1 MMTPQIKKT
10 FLVPAFVLAL
20 SVGTVTAQAQNSMQE
35 GVKMLQ
41 YERYESARRMLTPLA
56 TDARANYYLGL
67 AELGDENYEAAR
79 AAFAKYPDDA
89 ANIAGMAQLAFA
101 QGDKATGTRLAE
113 QAAGKAGKKDV
124 DPLRFAADAFL
135 EGGDA
140 QRAVDLY
147 NKYLEKNNDPVVRVA
162 LGDAY
167 MKLPG
172 GAGQAMSAY
181 EKVVAADPKNSLA
194 YSRIGSVW
202 YAAKRYDL
210 ALENYNKAKEADA
223 QNPLPY
229 RDLSNAYF
237 YSGSY
242 QNARKNIEEYL
253 KYSDR
258 SPEDDQQYLNLLYLT
273 KDYPATITKANELM
287 TSGKKSPGLYGML
300 AYSQLETK
308 DAANALTNARMY
320 LATQKPNKLYPADY
334 MNVGRIMAMNALPD
348 SANYYYQL
356 AVTKDTSANKSA
368 LYRQLA
374 ENMKDAK
381 DYPRSAEWYGRM
393 IKEYPES
400 PAIDYFWA
408 GAMAYYS
415 KDYPTAEKAFM
426 QMETKYPDQPSATYW
441 RGRVAAAMDEEGKS
455 GMAVP
460 YYEKWLGNTAEKKD
474 ADLMQAYQY
483 LTLYYYNKNDK
494 AKMQTYLDKI
504 TTIEPEN
511 DFAKQIK
518 SASAKKTK

>member
-1 MMTPQIKKT
+1 MTIQKLKKS
-10 FLVPAFVLAL
+10 LLLPAFALAL
-20 SVGTVTAQAQNSMQE
+20 TTGAFTAQAQNTLQD

-41 YERYESARRMLTPLA
+41 YERYESARKALAPLA
-56 TDARANYYLGL
+56 GDARANYYLGL
-67 AELGDENYEAAR
+67 AELGAEDYNAAR
-79 AAFAKYPDDA
+79 AAFAKFPDDA
-89 ANIAGMAQLAFA
+89 ANIAGMAKLAFA
-101 QGDKATGTRLAE
+101 QGDKANGNRLAE
-113 QAAGKAGKKDV
+113 QAAGKATKKDV
-124 DPLRFAADAFL
+124 EPLRFAADAFL
-135 EGGDA
+135 QGGDA

-147 NKYLEKNNDPVVRVA
+147 NKFLEKTDDPNVRVA

-167 MKLPG
+167 LKLPG
-172 GAGQAMSAY
+172 GAGQAMTAY
-181 EKVVAADPKNSLA
+181 EKAVAKDPSNSLA

-210 ALENYNKAKEADA
+210 ALENYGKAKEADK

-273 KDYPATITKANELM
+273 KDYPATISKANELLA
-287 TSGKKSPGLYGML
+287 SGKKSPGLYGML
-300 AYSQLETK
+300 AYSQLESK
-308 DAANALTNARMY
+308 DAANALTNARLY
-320 LATQKPNKLYPADY
+320 LAMQKPNKLYPTDY
-334 MNVGRIMAMNALPD
+334 MNMGRIMLLNNMTD
-348 SANYYYQL
+348 SANYYYQM
-356 AVTKDTSANKSA
+356 AAAKDTSANKSET
-368 LYRQLA
+368 YRKLA
-374 ENMKDAK
+374 EAFKDAK

-415 KDYPTAEKAFM
+415 KDYPTAEKAF
-426 QMETKYPDQPSATYW
+426 QAMETKYPDQPSATYW
-441 RGRVAAAMDEEGKS
+441 RGRVAAAMDEEGKA
-455 GMAVP
+455 GLATP
-460 YYEKWLGNTAEKKD
+460 FYEKWLGTTAEKKD

-483 LTLYYYNKNDK
+483 LTLYYYNKGDK
-494 AKMQTYLDKI
+494 AKMNTYLDKI
-504 TTIEPEN
+504 TTIEPDN
-511 DFAKQIK
+511 GFAKQIK
-518 SASAKKTK
+518 AASAKKK

>member
-1 MMTPQIKKT
+1 MTISKIKKT
-10 FLVPAFVLAL
+10 FFVPAVAL
-20 SVGTVTAQAQNSMQE
+20 FLTAGTFSSYAQSTLQD

-41 YERYESARRMLTPLA
+41 YERYESARKALTPLA
-56 TDARANYYLGL
+56 NDARANYYLGL
-67 AELGDENYEAAR
+67 AELGTENYEAAR

-89 ANIAGMAQLAFA
+89 ANISGMAQVAFA
-101 QGDKATGTRLAE
+101 QGDKANGTRLAE
-113 QAAGKAGKKDV
+113 QAASKAGKKDV
-124 DPLRFAADAFL
+124 EPLRFAADAFL
-135 EGGDA
+135 AGGDA

-147 NKYLEKNNDPVVRVA
+147 NKYLEKTDDPNVRVA

-172 GAGQAMSAY
+172 GAGQAMTAY
-181 EKVVAADPKNSLA
+181 EKAVAKDPKNSLA

-210 ALENYNKAKEADA
+210 ALENYNKAKEADV

-258 SPEDDQQYLNLLYLT
+258 SPQDDQQYLNLLYLT
-273 KDYPATITKANELM
+273 KDYPATISKANELLA
-287 TSGKKSPGLYGML
+287 SGKKSPGLYGML

-308 DAANALTNARMY
+308 DSAQALTNVRTY
-320 LATQKPNKLYPADY
+320 LATQKPEKLYPTDY
-334 MNVGRIMAMNALPD
+334 MNVGRIMLMNGLTD

-356 AVTKDTSANKSA
+356 AASKDTSANKSET
-368 LYRQLA
+368 YRKLA
-374 ENMKDAK
+374 EAFKDAK
-381 DYPRSAEWYGRM
+381 DYPRSAEWYARLV
-393 IKEYPES
+393 KEYPES

-415 KDYPTAEKAFM
+415 KDYPAAGKAFE

-441 RGRVAAAMDEEGKS
+441 RGRVAAATDEEGKAGTGVS
-455 GMAVP
+455 F
-460 YYEKWLGNTAEKKD
+460 YEKWLGTTAEKKD

-483 LTLYYYNKNDK
+483 LTLYYYNKGDK
-494 AKMQTYLDKI
+494 AKMNTYLDKI

-511 DFAKQIK
+511 GFAKQIK
-518 SASAKKTK
+518 AAGAKKK